1 LPFHA
6 GITTSS
12 GHIHAGSMVSLAD
25 TSAIRRAV
33 ELVDMPVAVSIST
46 QTVGNVQEGT
56 LRSESTVAHP
66 GRTLVVV
73 TTRVTADGGK
83 LLALVNSSHFVQQ
96 TDQGNMVAITDKTT
110 GLDPNMWEAVQ
121 TRDSRVDGRFVYG
134 VSSTGIYCRPTC
146 PSRRPAPHRVAFFD
160 RAIEAEAAGFRACKR
175 CLPDQETPSTSLVRK
190 VCKYI
195 QEQSDESGSMPT
207 LAELGQAVG
216 AAPRICSGC
225 SKRLPESRRAS
236 MRRPGVWTGSRQ

>member
-1 LPFHA
+1 MGGSAFLRHSDGPFGDAGYTGSKERAVVELPFHA

-25 TSAIRRAV
+25 TSATRRAV

-96 TDQGNMVAITDKTT
+96 TDQGK
-110 GLDPNMWEAVQ
+110 
-121 TRDSRVDGRFVYG
+121 YG
-134 VSSTGIYCRPTC
+134 CN
-146 PSRRPAPHRVAFFD
+146 H
-160 RAIEAEAAGFRACKR
+160 
-175 CLPDQETPSTSLVRK
+175 
-190 VCKYI
+190 
-195 QEQSDESGSMPT
+195 
-207 LAELGQAVG
+207 
-216 AAPRICSGC
+216 
-225 SKRLPESRRAS
+225 
-236 MRRPGVWTGSRQ
+236 